1 MIMNNILHLKYALEV
16 EKTGSISKA
25 AENLYM
31 GQPHLSKAIRELEDV
46 LGITIFNRTS
56 KGVVSTQKGKEFLK
70 YAKNILLQI
79 DEMEALFK
87 PESSDNQKFDIS
99 VPRAS
104 YISFAFTEFLKDL
117 DTEKSID
124 LNYRETN
131 SVRAIKNVADSINNL
146 AIIRYQKI
154 YERYFL
160 EAIQEKELEYEY
172 IWEFEYVALMSDMH
186 PLAKEDKIYY
196 SNLVNYTEIIHG
208 DISVPFLPIAM
219 ARDLAQADDK
229 KKKIA
234 VFDRGIQFEILTRV
248 ANTYMWVSPMPKD
261 VLSCFSLVQKKC
273 AMSKNKYKDILIF
286 RKGYHFTENDKLFLD
301 KLRDTV
307 VMVSNTKI

>member
-46 LGITIFNRTS
+46 LGIAIFNRTS
-56 KGVVSTQKGKEFLK
+56 KGVVPTQKGKEFLK

-87 PESSDNQKFDIS
+87 PENSDNQKFDIS

-104 YISFAFTEFLKDL
+104 YISFAFTEFVKDL
-117 DTEKSID
+117 DAEKSID
-124 LNYRETN
+124 LNYSETN

-160 EAIQEKELEYEY
+160 DAIQEKELEYEY
-172 IWEFEYVALMSDMH
+172 IWEFEYVAIISDMH
-186 PLAKEDKIYY
+186 PLAKEDKINY
-196 SNLVNYTEIIHG
+196 SNLANYTEIIHG

-219 ARDLAQADDK
+219 ARDLAQADDR

-234 VFDRGIQFEILTRV
+234 VFDRGIQFEMLTRV
-248 ANTYMWVSPMPKD
+248 ANGSFKLNSRCYT
-261 VLSCFSLVQKKC
+261 
-273 AMSKNKYKDILIF
+273 KY
-286 RKGYHFTENDKLFLD
+286 
-301 KLRDTV
+301 
-307 VMVSNTKI
+307 